1 MRSKEV
7 YDFVI
12 EWLTERKIEKYYK
25 GNKAYLKMKETDLI
39 DFSIK
44 LVKLME
50 SNTQNQSTCF
60 FLCVKV

>member
-1 MRSKEV
+1 MKSKEV

-25 GNKAYLKMKETDLI
+25 DNNTYLKMKETDLI

-50 SNTQNQSTCF
+50 SNTQ
-60 FLCVKV
+60 K